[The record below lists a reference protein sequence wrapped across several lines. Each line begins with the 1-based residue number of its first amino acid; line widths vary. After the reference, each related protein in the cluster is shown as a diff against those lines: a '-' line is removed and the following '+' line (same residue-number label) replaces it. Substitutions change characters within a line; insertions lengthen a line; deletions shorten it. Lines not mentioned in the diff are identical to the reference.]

1 MEQLGIASLIQYT
14 TYIIFILYIYF
25 ILYTCIFLLFI
36 VFTMLS
42 IFIISSYPG
51 GFYMTCFDVEN
62 RAVGWKHQVDIESL
76 PLDPPK
82 NPFWKNVGNLK
93 P

>member
-1 MEQLGIASLIQYT
+1 
-14 TYIIFILYIYF
+14 
-25 ILYTCIFLLFI
+25 
-36 VFTMLS
+36 MLS

-82 NPFWKNVGNLK
+82 KTFWKNVGNLK